1 MNPLHIYRPALEK
14 PYPKTKEE
22 YSHQMRIHLQDM
34 EDWIRMTHTEGGDKP
49 AMCQL
54 WTMEHK
60 DGRIANLPDQCP
72 YEKLHRQ
79 SEKRQKAWLRYY
91 MKKQERK
98 TLKNQN
104 TMSKKQKAKY
114 SGSVLFNGK
123 LNVTIGGEKKTLEID
138 YLGTGIKNADPN
150 REVIVMLKKNIGYN
164 EFDTGYVVRK
174 EEWENME
181 QPAFGLSPTEEKDG
195 YILVSY
201 GDVIAWGYASDEE
214 PEQVDE
220 RIEEIHRNP
229 IYQCAKKKIQDMNV
243 CIAIQD
249 KDGEIGIKAIVD
261 KNEIEAYLVVSAD
274 YLAACLKTFQQFT
287 KETPDIKE
295 MHFFTKAQQWEEE

>member
-1 MNPLHIYRPALEK
+1 MQIYRPALDK
-14 PYPKTKEE
+14 PYPHTKGE
-22 YSHQMRIHLQDM
+22 YSHRMQQHLQDM
-34 EDWIRMTHTEGGDKP
+34 EDWIRMTHMEGGDKP

-79 SEKRQKAWLRYY
+79 AQKREKAWLRYY

-98 TLKNQN
+98 TNKTQN
-104 TMSKKQKAKY
+104 TMSKNQKAKY

-138 YLGTGIKNADPN
+138 YLGSSIRNADPN
-150 REVIVMLKKNIGYN
+150 REIIVMLKKNIGYN
-164 EFDTGYVVRK
+164 ELDTGYIVILGI
-174 EEWENME
+174 EH
-181 QPAFGLSPTEEKDG
+181 PYDFGLKPTRESDDYG
-195 YILVSY
+195 VYNY

-214 PEQVDE
+214 PEHVNE
-220 RIEEIHRNP
+220 RIEEIHRDP
-229 IYQCAKKKIQDMNV
+229 IYQRAKKKIQDMNV

-261 KNEIEAYLVVSAD
+261 KNEIEAYIVVSAD
-274 YLAACLKTFQQFT
+274 YLAVCLETFLEFT
-287 KETPDIKE
+287 KKTPDIKE

>member
-1 MNPLHIYRPALEK
+1 MH
-14 PYPKTKEE
+14 EE
-22 YSHQMRIHLQDM
+22 
-34 EDWIRMTHTEGGDKP
+34 ETEGWGIGQ
-49 AMCQL
+49 M
-54 WTMEHK
+54 WVMEHN
-60 DGRIANLPDQCP
+60 DGRIAKLPDQCP
-72 YEKLHRQ
+72 YEQIRKRA
-79 SEKRQKAWLRYY
+79 EKRQKAWLRYY

-98 TLKNQN
+98 TLKNKN
-104 TMSKKQKAKY
+104 TMSKNKKAKY

-138 YLGTGIKNADPN
+138 YLGTGIKQADPN

-214 PEQVDE
+214 PNDAPEQVDE
-220 RIEEIHRNP
+220 CIEDLRRNP
-229 IYQCAKKKIQDMNV
+229 IYKSAKKKIQDMNV

-274 YLAACLKTFQQFT
+274 YLAACLETFQNFT
-287 KETPDIKE
+287 KKTPDIKE

>member
-1 MNPLHIYRPALEK
+1 MNPLHIYRPTFDK
-14 PYPKTKEE
+14 PYPKTKED
-22 YSHQMRIHLQDM
+22 YSRQMQHHLQDM
-34 EDWIRMTHTEGGDKP
+34 EDWQRTMHEEENEGWGIGQ
-49 AMCQL
+49 M
-54 WTMEHK
+54 WVMEHN

-79 SEKRQKAWLRYY
+79 AQKRQKAWLRYY

-104 TMSKKQKAKY
+104 TMSKNQKAKY
-114 SGSVLFNGK
+114 SGCLIFNGK
-123 LNVTIGGEKKTLEID
+123 LNIDVKGEQKTLRLD
-138 YLGTGIKNADPN
+138 YLGSDLKTADPD
-150 REVIVMLKKNIGYN
+150 RELLVLLRGHAEYQ
-164 EFDTGYVVRK
+164 ELDTGFIVRNK
-174 EEWENME
+174 KWEEQDE
-181 QPAFGLSPTEEKDG
+181 PTFGLSQTTSRHNWS
-195 YILVSY
+195 IHNFH
-201 GDVIAWGYASDEE
+201 DVIAWGYASDEK

-220 RIEEIHRNP
+220 RIEEIHRDP
-229 IYQCAKKKIQDMNV
+229 IYQRAKKKVQDMNV

-287 KETPDIKE
+287 QKTPDIKE

>member
-1 MNPLHIYRPALEK
+1 MMH
-14 PYPKTKEE
+14 
-22 YSHQMRIHLQDM
+22 M
-34 EDWIRMTHTEGGDKP
+34 EGDDKP
-49 AMCQL
+49 VVCQL

-79 SEKRQKAWLRYY
+79 AEKREKAWLRYY

-98 TLKNQN
+98 TNKTQN

-123 LNVTIGGEKKTLEID
+123 LNVVINGEKKTLEID
-138 YLGTGIKNADPN
+138 YLGTGIKQADPN

-164 EFDTGYVVRK
+164 EFDTGYVIRRK
-174 EEWENME
+174 DWDEKEHS
-181 QPAFGLSPTEEKDG
+181 FGLRLSPNDRDCTLID
-195 YILVSY
+195 Y
-201 GDVIAWGYASDEE
+201 GDVIAWGYATDEE
-214 PEQVDE
+214 EKDTKNIQE
-220 RIEEIHRNP
+220 RIEEIHRDP
-229 IYQCAKKKIQDMNV
+229 IYQRAKKKIQDMNV

-274 YLAACLKTFQQFT
+274 YLASCLKTFQEFT
-287 KETPDIKE
+287 EQNPDIKE
-295 MHFFTKAQQWEEE
+295 MHFFTKAQDWKEEE

>member
-1 MNPLHIYRPALEK
+1 MNPLHIYRPTFDK

-22 YSHQMRIHLQDM
+22 YSHQMQHHLQDM
-34 EDWIRMTHTEGGDKP
+34 EDWQRTMHEEETEGWGIGQ
-49 AMCQL
+49 M
-54 WTMEHK
+54 WVMEHN
-60 DGRIANLPDQCP
+60 DGRIAKLPDQCP
-72 YEKLHRQ
+72 YEQIRKRA
-79 SEKRQKAWLRYY
+79 EKRQKAWLRYY

-123 LNVTIGGEKKTLEID
+123 LNVTISGEKKTLEID

-164 EFDTGYVVRK
+164 ELETGYICRHK
-174 EEWENME
+174 AWDENE
-181 QPAFGLSPTEEKDG
+181 HAFGLRPNLNTTRCT
-195 YILVSY
+195 LVNY

-229 IYQCAKKKIQDMNV
+229 IYQRAKKKIQDMNV

-295 MHFFTKAQQWEEE
+295 MHFFTKTQQWEEE

>member
-1 MNPLHIYRPALEK
+1 MKPLKIYRPALEK
-14 PYPKTKEE
+14 PYPKTKDE
-22 YSHQMRIHLQDM
+22 YSHQIRQHLQDM
-34 EDWIRMTHTEGGDKP
+34 EDWIRMTHMEGGDKP
-49 AMCQL
+49 SMCQL

-79 SEKRQKAWLRYY
+79 AQKREKAWLRYY

-98 TLKNQN
+98 TLKNKN
-104 TMSKKQKAKY
+104 TMSKNKKAKY

-150 REVIVMLKKNIGYN
+150 REVIVMSKKNIGYN

-220 RIEEIHRNP
+220 RIEEIRRNP
-229 IYQCAKKKIQDMNV
+229 IYQRAKKKVQDMNV

-274 YLAACLKTFQQFT
+274 YLADCLKTFQQFT
-287 KETPDIKE
+287 KKTPDIKE

>member
-1 MNPLHIYRPALEK
+1 MH
-14 PYPKTKEE
+14 EE
-22 YSHQMRIHLQDM
+22 
-34 EDWIRMTHTEGGDKP
+34 ETEGWGIGQ
-49 AMCQL
+49 M
-54 WTMEHK
+54 WVMEHN
-60 DGRIANLPDQCP
+60 DGRIAKLPDQCP
-72 YEKLHRQ
+72 YEQIRKRA
-79 SEKRQKAWLRYY
+79 EKRQKAWLRYY

-98 TLKNQN
+98 TIKNQN
-104 TMSKKQKAKY
+104 TMSKNQKAKY
-114 SGSVLFNGK
+114 NGSVLFNGK
-123 LNVTIGGEKKTLEID
+123 LNVIIGGEKKTLEID

-164 EFDTGYVVRK
+164 ELDTGYIVILGG
-174 EEWENME
+174 EH
-181 QPAFGLSPTEEKDG
+181 PYDFGLKPTRESDG
-195 YILVSY
+195 YSVYNY

-220 RIEEIHRNP
+220 RIEEIHRDP
-229 IYQCAKKKIQDMNV
+229 IYKRAKKKIQDMNV

>member
-1 MNPLHIYRPALEK
+1 
-14 PYPKTKEE
+14 
-22 YSHQMRIHLQDM
+22 MRHHLQDM
-34 EDWIRMTHTEGGDKP
+34 EDWIRMTHMECGDKP

-79 SEKRQKAWLRYY
+79 AEKRQKAWMRYY
-91 MKKQERK
+91 IKKQERK
-98 TLKNQN
+98 TLKNKN
-104 TMSKKQKAKY
+104 TMSKNQKAMY

-138 YLGTGIKNADPN
+138 YLGTGIKQADPN

-164 EFDTGYVVRK
+164 ELETGYICRHK
-174 EEWENME
+174 AWDENE
-181 QPAFGLSPTEEKDG
+181 HAFGLRPNLNTTHCT
-195 YILVSY
+195 LVNY
-201 GDVIAWGYASDEE
+201 GDVIAWGYASDKE
-214 PEQVDE
+214 PEQVDD
-220 RIEEIHRNP
+220 RIEEIHRDP
-229 IYQCAKKKIQDMNV
+229 IYQRAKKKIQDMNV

-274 YLAACLKTFQQFT
+274 YLASCLKTFQEFT
-287 KETPDIKE
+287 KKTPDIKE

>member
-1 MNPLHIYRPALEK
+1 
-14 PYPKTKEE
+14 
-22 YSHQMRIHLQDM
+22 
-34 EDWIRMTHTEGGDKP
+34 MTHMEGGDRP
-49 AMCQL
+49 AICQL

-79 SEKRQKAWLRYY
+79 AEKRQKTWLRYY

-98 TLKNQN
+98 TNKKQN
-104 TMSKKQKAKY
+104 TMSKNNKAKY
-114 SGSVLFNGK
+114 NGSVLFNGK

-138 YLGTGIKNADPN
+138 YLGTEIKNADPN
-150 REVIVMLKKNIGYN
+150 REVIVMLKKNTGFQ
-164 EFDTGYVVRK
+164 EFDTGYVVRREK
-174 EEWENME
+174 WDEEKHS
-181 QPAFGLSPTEEKDG
+181 FGLRPTLNDTTCT
-195 YILVSY
+195 LVDY
-201 GDVIAWGYASDEE
+201 GDVIAWGYASEEE

-220 RIEEIHRNP
+220 RIEEIHRDP
-229 IYQCAKKKIQDMNV
+229 LYQRAKKEVQDMNI

-261 KNEIEAYLVVSAD
+261 KNEIGAYLVVSAD
-274 YLAACLKTFQQFT
+274 YLAACLKTFQEFT
-287 KETPDIKE
+287 KENPDIKE

>member
-1 MNPLHIYRPALEK
+1 MKPMQIYRPAFDK
-14 PYPKTKEE
+14 PYPHTKDE
-22 YSHQMRIHLQDM
+22 YSHQMLQHLQDM
-34 EDWIRMTHTEGGDKP
+34 EVWIRMTHMEGGDGP
-49 AMCQL
+49 AICQL

-79 SEKRQKAWLRYY
+79 AKKRQKTWLRYY
-91 MKKQERK
+91 MKKQERLTNK
-98 TLKNQN
+98 EQN
-104 TMSKKQKAKY
+104 TMSKNNKAKY
-114 SGSVLFNGK
+114 NGSVLFNGK

-138 YLGTGIKNADPN
+138 YLGTEIKNADPN

-164 EFDTGYVVRK
+164 EFDTGYVVRR
-174 EEWENME
+174 EEWDEE
-181 QPAFGLSPTEEKDG
+181 KHSFGLRPTLNDTTCT
-195 YILVSY
+195 LVDY
-201 GDVIAWGYASDEE
+201 GDVIAWGYASEEE

-220 RIEEIHRNP
+220 RIEEIHRDP
-229 IYQCAKKKIQDMNV
+229 LYQHAKKKVQDMNV

-274 YLAACLKTFQQFT
+274 YLAACLKTFQEFT
-287 KETPDIKE
+287 KKTPDIKE

>member
-1 MNPLHIYRPALEK
+1 
-14 PYPKTKEE
+14 
-22 YSHQMRIHLQDM
+22 MRHHLQDM
-34 EDWIRMTHTEGGDKP
+34 EDWIRMTHMEGGDKP

-79 SEKRQKAWLRYY
+79 AEKRQKTWLRYY

-104 TMSKKQKAKY
+104 TMSKNQKAKY

-138 YLGTGIKNADPN
+138 YLGTGIKQADPN
-150 REVIVMLKKNIGYN
+150 REIIVMLKKNIGYN
-164 EFDTGYVVRK
+164 ELETGYICRHK
-174 EEWENME
+174 AWDENE
-181 QPAFGLSPTEEKDG
+181 HAFGLRPNLNTTHCT
-195 YILVSY
+195 LVNY
-201 GDVIAWGYASDEE
+201 GDVIAWGYASDKE
-214 PEQVDE
+214 PEQVDD
-220 RIEEIHRNP
+220 RIEEIHRDP
-229 IYQCAKKKIQDMNV
+229 IYQRAKKKIQDMNV
-243 CIAIQD
+243 CIAIHD

-274 YLAACLKTFQQFT
+274 YLASCLKTFQEFT
-287 KETPDIKE
+287 KKTPDIKE

>member
-1 MNPLHIYRPALEK
+1 
-14 PYPKTKEE
+14 
-22 YSHQMRIHLQDM
+22 MRHHLQDM
-34 EDWIRMTHTEGGDKP
+34 EDWIRMTHMEGGDKP

-79 SEKRQKAWLRYY
+79 AEKRQKAWLRYY
-91 MKKQERK
+91 IKKQERK
-98 TLKNQN
+98 THKNQN
-104 TMSKKQKAKY
+104 TMSKNQKAMY

-138 YLGTGIKNADPN
+138 YLGTGIKQADPN
-150 REVIVMLKKNIGYN
+150 REIIVMLKKNIGYN
-164 EFDTGYVVRK
+164 ELETGYICRHK
-174 EEWENME
+174 AWDENE
-181 QPAFGLSPTEEKDG
+181 HVFGLRPNLNTTHCT
-195 YILVSY
+195 LVDY

-214 PEQVDE
+214 SERVDE
-220 RIEEIHRNP
+220 RIEEIHRDP
-229 IYQCAKKKIQDMNV
+229 IYQRAKKKIQDMNV
-243 CIAIQD
+243 CIAIHD

-274 YLAACLKTFQQFT
+274 YLASCLKTFQEFT
-287 KETPDIKE
+287 KKTPDIKE

>member
-1 MNPLHIYRPALEK
+1 
-14 PYPKTKEE
+14 
-22 YSHQMRIHLQDM
+22 
-34 EDWIRMTHTEGGDKP
+34 MTHMEGGDKP

-54 WTMEHK
+54 WTMEHM
-60 DGRIANLPDQCP
+60 DGRIANLPDPCP

-79 SEKRQKAWLRYY
+79 AEKRQKTWLRYY

-98 TLKNQN
+98 TIKNQN
-104 TMSKKQKAKY
+104 TMSKNKKAKY

-164 EFDTGYVVRK
+164 EFDTGYVVRRK
-174 EEWENME
+174 EWDKEKHS
-181 QPAFGLSPTEEKDG
+181 FGLRPTLNDTTCT
-195 YILVSY
+195 LVDY

-229 IYQCAKKKIQDMNV
+229 IYQRAKKKVQDMNV
-243 CIAIQD
+243 CIAIQN

-287 KETPDIKE
+287 QKTPDIKE

>member
-1 MNPLHIYRPALEK
+1 MNQLHIYRPTFDK

-22 YSHQMRIHLQDM
+22 YSHQMRHHLQDM
-34 EDWIRMTHTEGGDKP
+34 EDWIRMTHMEGGDKP

-79 SEKRQKAWLRYY
+79 AEKRQKAWLRYY
-91 MKKQERK
+91 IKKQERK
-98 TLKNQN
+98 THKNQN
-104 TMSKKQKAKY
+104 TMSKNQKAMY
-114 SGSVLFNGK
+114 SGIVLFNGK
-123 LNVTIGGEKKTLEID
+123 LNVTIGGEKKTLKID
-138 YLGTGIKNADPN
+138 YLGTGIKQADPN
-150 REVIVMLKKNIGYN
+150 REIIVMLKKNIGYN
-164 EFDTGYVVRK
+164 ELETGYICRHK
-174 EEWENME
+174 AWDENE
-181 QPAFGLSPTEEKDG
+181 HAFGLRPNLNTTHCT
-195 YILVSY
+195 LVNY
-201 GDVIAWGYASDEE
+201 GDVIAWGYASDKE
-214 PEQVDE
+214 PEQVDD
-220 RIEEIHRNP
+220 RIEEIHRDP
-229 IYQCAKKKIQDMNV
+229 IYQRAKKKIQDMNV

-274 YLAACLKTFQQFT
+274 YLASCLKTFQEFT
-287 KETPDIKE
+287 KKTPDIKE

>member
-1 MNPLHIYRPALEK
+1 M
-14 PYPKTKEE
+14 
-22 YSHQMRIHLQDM
+22 QQHLQDM

-79 SEKRQKAWLRYY
+79 AEKREKAWLRYY

-98 TLKNQN
+98 TNKTQN

-123 LNVTIGGEKKTLEID
+123 LNVVINGEKKTLEID
-138 YLGTGIKNADPN
+138 YLGTGIKQADPN

-164 EFDTGYVVRK
+164 EFDTGYVIRRK
-174 EEWENME
+174 DWDEKEHS
-181 QPAFGLSPTEEKDG
+181 FGLRLSPNDRDCTLID
-195 YILVSY
+195 Y
-201 GDVIAWGYASDEE
+201 GDVIAWGYAEE
-214 PEQVDE
+214 EDPAHIKE
-220 RIEEIHRNP
+220 RMENLRRDP
-229 IYQCAKKKIQDMNV
+229 IYQRAKKKIQDMNV

-274 YLAACLKTFQQFT
+274 YLASCLKTFQEFT
-287 KETPDIKE
+287 AQNPDIKE
-295 MHFFTKAQQWEEE
+295 MHFFTKAQDWKEEE

>member
-1 MNPLHIYRPALEK
+1 MHDEK
-14 PYPKTKEE
+14 
-22 YSHQMRIHLQDM
+22 
-34 EDWIRMTHTEGGDKP
+34 TEGWGI
-49 AMCQL
+49 CQM
-54 WTMEHK
+54 WVMEHN
-60 DGRIANLPDQCP
+60 DGRIAKLPDQCP
-72 YEKLHRQ
+72 YEKIRKRA
-79 SEKRQKAWLRYY
+79 EKRQKAWLRYY
-91 MKKQERK
+91 MKKQERLTNK
-98 TLKNQN
+98 KQN
-104 TMSKKQKAKY
+104 TMSKNNKAKY
-114 SGSVLFNGK
+114 NGSVLFNGK

-138 YLGTGIKNADPN
+138 YLGTGIKQADPN

-195 YILVSY
+195 YTLVSY

-220 RIEEIHRNP
+220 RIEEIHRDP
-229 IYQCAKKKIQDMNV
+229 IYQRAKKKIQDMNV

-274 YLAACLKTFQQFT
+274 YLAACLKTFQEFT
-287 KETPDIKE
+287 KKTPDIKE
-295 MHFFTKAQQWEEE
+295 MHFFTKAQQREEE

>member
-1 MNPLHIYRPALEK
+1 MQH
-14 PYPKTKEE
+14 
-22 YSHQMRIHLQDM
+22 HLQDM
-34 EDWIRMTHTEGGDKP
+34 EDWQRTMHEEKTEGWGI
-49 AMCQL
+49 CQM
-54 WTMEHK
+54 WVMEHN
-60 DGRIANLPDQCP
+60 DGRIAKLPDQCP
-72 YEKLHRQ
+72 YEKIRKR

-104 TMSKKQKAKY
+104 TMSKNQKAKY

-138 YLGTGIKNADPN
+138 YLGTGIKQADPN

-220 RIEEIHRNP
+220 RIEEIHRDP
-229 IYQCAKKKIQDMNV
+229 IYQRAKKKIQDMNV

-249 KDGEIGIKAIVD
+249 KDGEIGIKAVVD

-274 YLAACLKTFQQFT
+274 YLAACLKTFQEFT
-287 KETPDIKE
+287 KENPDIKE

>member
-1 MNPLHIYRPALEK
+1 MQIYRPALDK
-14 PYPKTKEE
+14 PYPHTKGE
-22 YSHQMRIHLQDM
+22 YSHQMQQHLQDM
-34 EDWIRMTHTEGGDKP
+34 EDWIRMTHMEGGDKP

-60 DGRIANLPDQCP
+60 DGRIANLPDPCP

-79 SEKRQKAWLRYY
+79 AEKRQKTWLRYY

-104 TMSKKQKAKY
+104 TMSKNQKAKY

-123 LNVTIGGEKKTLEID
+123 LNVTIGGEKKTLGID
-138 YLGTGIKNADPN
+138 YLGTGIKQADPN
-150 REVIVMLKKNIGYN
+150 REIIVMLKKNIGYN
-164 EFDTGYVVRK
+164 ELETGYVCRHPAW
-174 EEWENME
+174 EEGEH
-181 QPAFGLSPTEEKDG
+181 AFGLRPNRNTTHCTLID
-195 YILVSY
+195 Y

-229 IYQCAKKKIQDMNV
+229 IYQRAKKKIQDINV

-274 YLAACLKTFQQFT
+274 YLAACLKTFQEFT
-287 KETPDIKE
+287 KKTPDIKE
-295 MHFFTKAQQWEEE
+295 MHLFTKAQQWEEE

>member
-1 MNPLHIYRPALEK
+1 
-14 PYPKTKEE
+14 
-22 YSHQMRIHLQDM
+22 
-34 EDWIRMTHTEGGDKP
+34 MTHMEGGDKP

-79 SEKRQKAWLRYY
+79 AEKRQKAWLRYY
-91 MKKQERK
+91 IKKQERK
-98 TLKNQN
+98 THKNQN
-104 TMSKKQKAKY
+104 TMSKNQKAMY

-138 YLGTGIKNADPN
+138 YLGTGIKQADPT
-150 REVIVMLKKNIGYN
+150 REIIVMLKKNIGYN
-164 EFDTGYVVRK
+164 ELETGYICRHK
-174 EEWENME
+174 AWDENE
-181 QPAFGLSPTEEKDG
+181 HAFGLRPNLNTTHCT
-195 YILVSY
+195 LVNY

-214 PEQVDE
+214 SEQVDE
-220 RIEEIHRNP
+220 RIEEIHRDP
-229 IYQCAKKKIQDMNV
+229 IYQRAKKKIQDMNV

-274 YLAACLKTFQQFT
+274 YLASCLKTFQEFT
-287 KETPDIKE
+287 KKTPDIKE

>member
-1 MNPLHIYRPALEK
+1 MHEEK
-14 PYPKTKEE
+14 
-22 YSHQMRIHLQDM
+22 
-34 EDWIRMTHTEGGDKP
+34 TEGWGI
-49 AMCQL
+49 CQM
-54 WTMEHK
+54 WVMEHN

-79 SEKRQKAWLRYY
+79 AEKRQKAWLRYY
-91 MKKQERK
+91 MKRQERK
-98 TLKNQN
+98 TIKNQN
-104 TMSKKQKAKY
+104 IMSKNQKAKY

-138 YLGTGIKNADPN
+138 YLGTGIKQADPN
-150 REVIVMLKKNIGYN
+150 REIIVMLKKNIGYN
-164 EFDTGYVVRK
+164 EFDTGYVVRR
-174 EEWENME
+174 EEWDEE
-181 QPAFGLSPTEEKDG
+181 KHSFGLRPTLNDTTCT
-195 YILVSY
+195 LVDY

-214 PEQVDE
+214 PEHVDE
-220 RIEEIHRNP
+220 RIEEIHRDP
-229 IYQCAKKKIQDMNV
+229 IYQRAKKKIQDMNV

-274 YLAACLKTFQQFT
+274 YLAACLKTFQEFT
-287 KETPDIKE
+287 QKTPDIKE

>member
-1 MNPLHIYRPALEK
+1 MQH
-14 PYPKTKEE
+14 
-22 YSHQMRIHLQDM
+22 HLQDM
-34 EDWIRMTHTEGGDKP
+34 EDWQRTMHEEETEGWGIGQ
-49 AMCQL
+49 M
-54 WTMEHK
+54 WVMEHN
-60 DGRIANLPDQCP
+60 DGRIAKLPDQCP
-72 YEKLHRQ
+72 YEQIRKRA
-79 SEKRQKAWLRYY
+79 EKRQKAWLRYY

>member
-1 MNPLHIYRPALEK
+1 
-14 PYPKTKEE
+14 
-22 YSHQMRIHLQDM
+22 
-34 EDWIRMTHTEGGDKP
+34 MTHMEGGDKP

-79 SEKRQKAWLRYY
+79 AQKREKAWLRYY

-98 TLKNQN
+98 TNKTQN
-104 TMSKKQKAKY
+104 IMSKNQKAKY

-123 LNVTIGGEKKTLEID
+123 LNVTIGGEKKTLKID
-138 YLGTGIKNADPN
+138 YLGTGIKQADPN

-164 EFDTGYVVRK
+164 ELDTGYIVILGG
-174 EEWENME
+174 EH
-181 QPAFGLSPTEEKDG
+181 PYDFGLKPTRESDG
-195 YILVSY
+195 YGVYNY

-214 PEQVDE
+214 PEQMDE
-220 RIEEIHRNP
+220 RIEEIHRDP
-229 IYQCAKKKIQDMNV
+229 IYQRAKKKIQDMNV

-274 YLAACLKTFQQFT
+274 YLAACLKTFQEFT
-287 KETPDIKE
+287 QKTPDINE